1 MGMLTVS
8 CPACGFSR
16 QLPAEN
22 VPDGPRRVTCPRCK
36 ELFIYTKPV
45 SPQAAEDAPVV
56 DTSEGSASGP
66 PTGPD
71 LSTDTPSAS
80 ADFSG
85 ILADS
90 STCSAPDDGQPCSP
104 AVTELTDIGELFR
117 QSWELFQKRF
127 APLVLLYLLTIAAVM
142 IPVAV
147 TLGASFFIGLI
158 AGVTASFVL
167 VPLGV
172 LAGILVALWCYGAF
186 LCAVVDD
193 TLTVEKAFF
202 RGKSLILPFAWVF
215 LLSGFIVVGG
225 YLLCIIPGI
234 IFTVWFFSAQFLLPA
249 EGLRGMDALLK
260 SREYLRG
267 QWLNVALRLLLIW
280 TASLVVGA
288 VPFFGPLLSFLLFPY
303 VMIFHYLIYRDL
315 RALKGDF
322 SCPSGTKDK
331 LLWPGVAL
339 LGWIL
344 VPALLILL
352 FGSLFCGK
360 LRQSPAVEVLL
371 VPGTVQ
377 QKGPS
382 VRSDRRYP
390 VASFHA
396 NGYHW

>member
-1 MGMLTVS
+1 MLTVS

-16 QLPAEN
+16 QLPAEK

-36 ELFIYTKPV
+36 ELFIYTKPG
-45 SPQAAEDAPVV
+45 SPPEADDASVVAASEGLASSQPTGPSLSPDAPSDSTEFTGILSDSEACSAAEDGLPC
-56 DTSEGSASGP
+56 P
-66 PTGPD
+66 P
-71 LSTDTPSAS
+71 A
-80 ADFSG
+80 A
-85 ILADS
+85 
-90 STCSAPDDGQPCSP
+90 
-104 AVTELTDIGELFR
+104 TEMSDIGELFR

-127 APLVLLYLLTIAAVM
+127 APLVLLYLLTIAAV
-142 IPVAV
+142 IVPVALTV
-147 TLGASFFIGLI
+147 GASFFIGLI

-172 LAGILVALWCYGAF
+172 LAGIIVALWCYGAF

-193 TLTVEKAFF
+193 TLTVEKALS

-225 YLLCIIPGI
+225 YLLFIIPGI

-249 EGLRGMDALLK
+249 EGLRGMEALLK

-267 QWLNVALRLLLIW
+267 QWWNVALRLLLIW

-288 VPFFGPLLSFLLFPY
+288 VPFFGPLLSFIVFPF

-322 SCPSGTKDK
+322 SCPGGTKNK

-352 FGSLFCGK
+352 FGALFYGK

-371 VPGTVQ
+371 APGAVQ

-382 VRSDRRYP
+382 VRADRRYP